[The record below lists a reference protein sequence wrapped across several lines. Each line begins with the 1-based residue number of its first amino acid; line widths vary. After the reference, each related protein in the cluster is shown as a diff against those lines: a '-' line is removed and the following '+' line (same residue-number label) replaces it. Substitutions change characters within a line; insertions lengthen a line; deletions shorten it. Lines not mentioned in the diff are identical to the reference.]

1 MKKELK
7 GNLIFAPL
15 PVLMIG
21 TYDENGVP
29 NLMNAAWG
37 TQSDYNEIYIS
48 MGTHKTTDNLAK
60 NPYFTVAFATKD
72 TVVESDYFGIETGRK
87 VNKIEKA
94 GFHAV
99 KSEKINAPV
108 FEEYPVTLECK
119 VAAFDDHGLWGE
131 VIGMVVDDRVLN
143 ANGKIDWDK
152 VQLISFDSSLNKYRL
167 VSEIVGDAFRSGL
180 EIKNK

>member
-1 MKKELK
+1 
-7 GNLIFAPL
+7 
-15 PVLMIG
+15 
-21 TYDENGVP
+21 
-29 NLMNAAWG
+29 MNAAWG

-60 NPYFTVAFATKD
+60 NPCFTVAFATKD

-99 KSEKINAPV
+99 RSEKINAPI

-131 VIGMVVDDRVLN
+131 VVGMVVDDRVLN
-143 ANGKIDWDK
+143 ENGKIDWDK

-167 VSEIVGDAFRSGL
+167 VSEIVGEAFKSGF

>member
-48 MGTHKTTDNLAK
+48 KGTHKTTDNLAK
-60 NPYFTVAFATKD
+60 KCRNIST
-72 TVVESDYFGIETGRK
+72 
-87 VNKIEKA
+87 
-94 GFHAV
+94 
-99 KSEKINAPV
+99 
-108 FEEYPVTLECK
+108 
-119 VAAFDDHGLWGE
+119 
-131 VIGMVVDDRVLN
+131 
-143 ANGKIDWDK
+143 
-152 VQLISFDSSLNKYRL
+152 QL
-167 VSEIVGDAFRSGL
+167 
-180 EIKNK
+180 

>member
-1 MKKELK
+1 
-7 GNLIFAPL
+7 
-15 PVLMIG
+15 MIG

-99 KSEKINAPV
+99 
-108 FEEYPVTLECK
+108 
-119 VAAFDDHGLWGE
+119 
-131 VIGMVVDDRVLN
+131 
-143 ANGKIDWDK
+143 
-152 VQLISFDSSLNKYRL
+152 
-167 VSEIVGDAFRSGL
+167 RSGQFL
-180 EIKNK
+180 KTGEFFCLIIGQEEKTASFFKILSDGECLSF

>member
-1 MKKELK
+1 
-7 GNLIFAPL
+7 
-15 PVLMIG
+15 
-21 TYDENGVP
+21 
-29 NLMNAAWG
+29 
-37 TQSDYNEIYIS
+37 

-60 NPYFTVAFATKD
+60 NPCFTVAFATKD

-99 KSEKINAPV
+99 RSEKINAPI

-119 VAAFDDHGLWGE
+119 VSAFDDHGLWGE
-131 VIGMVVDDRVLN
+131 VVGMVVDDRVLN
-143 ANGKIDWDK
+143 EDGKIDWDK
-152 VQLISFDSSLNKYRL
+152 VRLISFDSSLNKYRL
-167 VSEIVGDAFRSGL
+167 VSEIVGEAFKSGF